1 MEGALSRHRDPR
13 TASADGRKHGQE
25 SLTRLRTRR
34 GDSRQ
39 TTSNPA
45 EHKMSE
51 ATTADEQ
58 LSLFIERI
66 ERLEVEQKGI
76 GDDIRDVYNESN
88 SQGYDP
94 KNMRQLVRLRTMTDT

>member
-45 EHKMSE
+45 EHKLSE
-51 ATTADEQ
+51 ATTADEH
-58 LSLFIERI
+58 LRLFIERN
-66 ERLEVEQKGI
+66 ERLAEEKKGNA
-76 GDDIRDVYNESN
+76 DDIRDVYNETK
-88 SQGYDP
+88 SQSYDQ
-94 KNMRQLVRLRTMTDT
+94 KIIQQSERLRKK